1 MSNINRN
8 IPFFELYG
16 KRYEIK
22 RNRYLQAEFDKMK
35 GEKQFDD
42 DEELEYVREQELQDK
57 LEKLSKRKNE
67 LYDAYLET
75 FSSEDEEKYNKACV
89 AYDKLLEQ
97 LSNSKG
103 ITAKKRNEMIDMGE
117 ALIIKS
123 LQINDEGEAIR
134 TEEEA
139 KEIWNDLVAENGAMF
154 RIEFIVFTINYI
166 MGNDEETENPFI
178 AQAKAKAEQK
188 ANMRKG
194 IAKAR

>member
-8 IPFFELYG
+8 IPFFELNG
-16 KRYEIK
+16 TRYEIK

-42 DEELEYVREQELQDK
+42 NEELEYVREQELQDK

-103 ITAKKRNEMIDMGE
+103 VTAKKRNEMIDMGE

-166 MGNDEETENPFI
+166 MGNDEDFENPFI